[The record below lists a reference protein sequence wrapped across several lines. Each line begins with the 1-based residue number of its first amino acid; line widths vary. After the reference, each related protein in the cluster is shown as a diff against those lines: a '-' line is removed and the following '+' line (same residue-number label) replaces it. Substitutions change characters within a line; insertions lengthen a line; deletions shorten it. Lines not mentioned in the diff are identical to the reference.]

1 MHDPLPLTEHNET
14 FGPWL
19 GRQLR
24 RSGMSQADL
33 ADQVGTTRA
42 TVSAWITGRAEPHDE
57 TRALI
62 ADVLITAQPS

>member
-1 MHDPLPLTEHNET
+1 MHETLPPAEYSGA

-24 RSGMSQADL
+24 RAGLSQAEL

-42 TVSAWITGRAEPHDE
+42 TVSAWITGRAEPREE
-57 TRALI
+57 TKARI
-62 ADVLITAQPS
+62 ADILGTAQPS